1 MNKLSTL
8 SEEYQGKDGQSNLIA
23 QSKLLSNSY
32 KELKKSSDDKR
43 LEDSIEQ
50 YDSLIEKFSTKYH
63 EFYREY
69 LSEKT
74 EEKKNIAYAYVEN
87 TQIHL
92 TKLQSQY
99 NQLVY
104 RKQQCDNNHSMLI
117 ARVALGVTIF
127 FSILSLIFSFFD
139 IKHGKVDSE
148 DKIEQLSDSINKLN
162 REIDQQ
168 HEFILNHSHSLPEN
182 TDFSGEEVGEIGQ
195 TNKQ

>member
-32 KELKKSSDDKR
+32 KELKKSSDDKK

-87 TQIHL
+87 T
-92 TKLQSQY
+92 
-99 NQLVY
+99 
-104 RKQQCDNNHSMLI
+104 
-117 ARVALGVTIF
+117 
-127 FSILSLIFSFFD
+127 
-139 IKHGKVDSE
+139 
-148 DKIEQLSDSINKLN
+148 
-162 REIDQQ
+162 
-168 HEFILNHSHSLPEN
+168 
-182 TDFSGEEVGEIGQ
+182 
-195 TNKQ
+195 